1 MSVYKPAVGE
11 ILTLEGTP
19 RNWDWVI
26 GPVVVLVLAILM
38 PILYLVAA
46 SIRASYALGMS

>member
-1 MSVYKPAVGE
+1 MSVYKTAADE
-11 ILTLEGTP
+11 ILALEGTP
-19 RNWDWVI
+19 RNWDRVI
-26 GPVVVLVLAILM
+26 GSVVVLVLAILM